1 MTLRFA
7 APIYP
12 GGRMC
17 LLCGS
22 VTVGAVFPPNGT
34 PPGDWAWRVWVT
46 ATGQTLDGKA
56 RSEDAAKRA
65 AMAAFQKFLF
75 AADLTVAAEP
85 EPTGDPA

>member
-34 PPGDWAWRVWVT
+34 PPGD
-46 ATGQTLDGKA
+46 
-56 RSEDAAKRA
+56 
-65 AMAAFQKFLF
+65 
-75 AADLTVAAEP
+75 
-85 EPTGDPA
+85 